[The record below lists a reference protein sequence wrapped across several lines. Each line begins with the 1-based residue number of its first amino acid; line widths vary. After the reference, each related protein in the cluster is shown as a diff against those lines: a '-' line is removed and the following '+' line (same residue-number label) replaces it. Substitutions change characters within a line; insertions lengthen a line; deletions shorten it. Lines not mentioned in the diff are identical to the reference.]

1 MYTQLNYQ
9 DRITIEIQ
17 LKRGTLQKEIA
28 EILNKDP

>member
-17 LKRGTLQKEIA
+17 LKRGILQKEIA
-28 EILNKDP
+28 KILNKDP